1 MATRA
6 ADLTTAQ
13 QELLEVYGFDL
24 MAQVEALLRHVR
36 EYQREVQR
44 LRRASKVGA
53 AVDRRPVRAVHA
65 QVGQLRRICAGL
77 GQTLD
82 LVGRIEE
89 VSGPRPVAAP
99 PLPPPEQR

>member
-6 ADLTTAQ
+6 VDFNTAQ

-44 LRRASKVGA
+44 LRRVARIPSGDRSHIK
-53 AVDRRPVRAVHA
+53 AVTA
-65 QVGQLRRICAGL
+65 QVGQLRRVCASL

-82 LVGRIEE
+82 LVAHVEQ
-89 VSGPRPVAAP
+89 VSPAQPS
-99 PLPPPEQR
+99 PPPQANAEPR